1 MYSVLCNMHYDM
13 NTSSFSI
20 EWWLTHFQTYIS
32 ALCSTLCLDCVKYW
46 MAITTRFLLGALNG
60 FLAPVKVLCF
70 LIKKGTLLH
79 KNCQFLKES
88 RGIMS
93 VSLFAQISASQ
104 YCNCCF
110 LTFCYVQAYSIEVCQ
125 PEQQALGISIV
136 SSNCTYKHITFCT
149 YDIIIAY

>member
-1 MYSVLCNMHYDM
+1 MANPFPNIY
-13 NTSSFSI
+13 FSI
-20 EWWLTHFQTYIS
+20 VFN
-32 ALCSTLCLDCVKYW
+32 TLFGLSVKYW

-70 LIKKGTLLH
+70 PIKKGTLLH
-79 KNCQFLKES
+79 KNCQFLRES

-136 SSNCTYKHITFCT
+136 SSNCKYKHILHFAHMT
-149 YDIIIAY
+149 